1 MAGVEHKMG
10 CGHLGRAKAEVAERE
25 YLLLLRR
32 EREREYLL
40 LLRLQLQQQQGTRD
54 ESNLMKVIR
63 ILEQ

>member
-32 EREREYLL
+32 ERERVLAAAAAAA
-40 LLRLQLQQQQGTRD
+40 TAAARD